1 MTRAIHR
8 YEVPVDDCWHAVDLT
23 GEIVHVDSRS
33 MHTVEI
39 WAIHGPGEP
48 TRRGFRVYG
57 TGHPIPD
64 DAIHVGTAI
73 PPGGQLV
80 WHLLELPETT

>member
-1 MTRAIHR
+1 MTPAIFR
-8 YEVPVDDCWHAVDLT
+8 YEIPVDDRWHALDLT
-23 GEIVHVDSRS
+23 GPIVHVASRS
-33 MHTVEI
+33 MHTVEV
-39 WAIHGPGEP
+39 WAINGQTAP

-64 DAIHVGTAI
+64 DATHVGTAI

-80 WHLLELPETT
+80 WHLLELPEIT